1 VSISTDTEPD
11 PSKNYYVMK
20 NGEYIP
26 FTGSAFETGVTYYE
40 GDTSKDELDTI
51 LQNVQYL
58 ENYTVNDDGHHHIN
72 YTCTTDV
79 TIGNAKGFVVGNWIA
94 WDGISPIW
102 FDNLSLLIVGGRV
115 CSNFAFKYSGLDIR
129 GTAHE
134 NGEPYQVRTLVPKM
148 VLEMMTTLENA
159 HLRDEDDQKY
169 RALRNYFSN
178 MATNRG
184 YRALIPYSHK
194 IYSTYMLAII
204 KDFLNG
210 DLDFEM
216 YADRDMFL
224 AQFSDYEH
232 LKKYDVVFNNSIVAE
247 DLRFVDIYP
256 VYHRHDIAS
265 PYYKRKIAYL
275 VEMLTPSDAMRHRE
289 HINGK

>member
-1 VSISTDTEPD
+1 
-11 PSKNYYVMK
+11 M
-20 NGEYIP
+20 
-26 FTGSAFETGVTYYE
+26 
-40 GDTSKDELDTI
+40 
-51 LQNVQYL
+51 
-58 ENYTVNDDGHHHIN
+58 
-72 YTCTTDV
+72 
-79 TIGNAKGFVVGNWIA
+79 
-94 WDGISPIW
+94 
-102 FDNLSLLIVGGRV
+102 
-115 CSNFAFKYSGLDIR
+115 
-129 GTAHE
+129 
-134 NGEPYQVRTLVPKM
+134 PKM

-184 YRALIPYSHK
+184 YRALVPYSHK

-216 YADRDMFL
+216 YVDRDMFL

-265 PYYKRKIAYL
+265 PLYRRKIAYL

>member
-1 VSISTDTEPD
+1 
-11 PSKNYYVMK
+11 
-20 NGEYIP
+20 
-26 FTGSAFETGVTYYE
+26 
-40 GDTSKDELDTI
+40 
-51 LQNVQYL
+51 
-58 ENYTVNDDGHHHIN
+58 
-72 YTCTTDV
+72 
-79 TIGNAKGFVVGNWIA
+79 
-94 WDGISPIW
+94 
-102 FDNLSLLIVGGRV
+102 
-115 CSNFAFKYSGLDIR
+115 
-129 GTAHE
+129 
-134 NGEPYQVRTLVPKM
+134 
-148 VLEMMTTLENA
+148 MTTLENA

-204 KDFLNG
+204 KDYLNG
-210 DLDFEM
+210 ELRSVDPETNLPREDHEFEM
-216 YADRDMFL
+216 YVDRDRFL
-224 AQFSDYEH
+224 RQLSNYDS

-265 PYYKRKIAYL
+265 QYYKRKIAYL